1 MKRRQIFVRQ
11 ILIHPGKFW
20 ANFARP
26 PVSLFGTE
34 CARAVCAGGGRS
46 VAGRAGVR
54 VGRQLIASE
63 NNPSARARIRCG
75 GAARPSAVRRGGV
88 RCVGL
93 GGSSSRAITI
103 SARARATSTRSS
115 SSSQQ
120 GWAGG
125 VLAGWLSF
133 GVGGTRLY
141 APPAVSVTGRFFE
154 IFARCARRQILN
166 QILKNPD
173 PPQRAAVHSRAPV
186 VALLHAK
193 LSRLASLFWSEPI
206 SETVCE
212 YFAPE

>member
-1 MKRRQIFVRQ
+1 MNETQANFCQANFDPPRQ
-11 ILIHPGKFW
+11 ILGKFCTPPGLSFW
-20 ANFARP
+20 YGVRARRMR
-26 PVSLFGTE
+26 G
-34 CARAVCAGGGRS
+34 RGAVG

-125 VLAGWLSF
+125 VLAGWLSESAVLDF
-133 GVGGTRLY
+133 TRPGGKRN
-141 APPAVSVTGRFFE
+141 
-154 IFARCARRQILN
+154 RQIFR
-166 QILKNPD
+166 D
-173 PPQRAAVHSRAPV
+173 FRALRAQ
-186 VALLHAK
+186 ANFESNFEK
-193 LSRLASLFWSEPI
+193 S
-206 SETVCE
+206 
-212 YFAPE
+212 

>member
-125 VLAGWLSF
+125 VLAGDGFRSRRYSTLRAA
-133 GVGGTRLY
+133 GGKRN
-141 APPAVSVTGRFFE
+141 
-154 IFARCARRQILN
+154 RQIFR
-166 QILKNPD
+166 D
-173 PPQRAAVHSRAPV
+173 FRALRAQ
-186 VALLHAK
+186 ANFESNFEK
-193 LSRLASLFWSEPI
+193 S
-206 SETVCE
+206 
-212 YFAPE
+212 